1 MGLKEN
7 LIKRILREEF
17 NELDWIRDTGDGR
30 YITMRVILNK
40 IDETYYEDNPNEM
53 EEYENVFRVPLK
65 DFIRIT
71 NNTEFKDEE
80 YEIIDPIGHNLLNY
94 AYDCELNPDVCKE
107 IDDFFYTDD
116 EEDIE
121 GIVLLDDNF

>member
-1 MGLKEN
+1 MKN
-7 LIKRILREEF
+7 LIKRILKEEF
-17 NELDWIRDTGDGR
+17 NELDWIQDLGDDR

-53 EEYENVFRVPLK
+53 EEYENVFRVPLE

-71 NNTEFKDEE
+71 NDSEFKDEE

-94 AYDCELNPDVCKE
+94 AYDGELNPDVCEE